1 MLDNCP
7 FCNISDIEILISN
20 EYAYARLDQYPVS
33 DGHTLVIPYRHFSN
47 YFDMTSDEKSAIWE
61 LVDEVKHQIRQEHSP
76 DGYNIGINVG
86 RAAGQTIAHMHVHVI
101 PRFQGDMEDPQGG
114 VRGVI
119 PSKQKYIG

>member
-1 MLDNCP
+1 M
-7 FCNISDIEILISN
+7 
-20 EYAYARLDQYPVS
+20 
-33 DGHTLVIPYRHFSN
+33 VIPYRHFSN